1 MPPINPIL
9 ATKIHIP
16 STRTELTPRLQLV
29 NKLNGAL
36 QHGHKLILV
45 SAPAGFGKTTLITD
59 WIRREHLSTAWVSLE
74 RDDNDPSR
82 FWRYVIAAIQT
93 ANDLLGQTA
102 LASLESPQLPRL
114 ESMLLSLLNDLYR
127 EAHPMLLVL
136 DDYHFVETE
145 TIHSSLDYFLD
156 HLPPNFCLVITTRVT
171 PPLALARLRG
181 RSQLTEARTT
191 DLRFTQQETHFF
203 LNTLNH
209 LELTEDEIC
218 SLEGRTEG
226 WIVGL
231 QMAALSMS
239 TQADKDKHAFVD
251 AFAGDDHY
259 VMDYLLEEVLQ
270 RQTQELQTFLME
282 TSIIDRLSG
291 PLCDAITGREDGHA
305 MLEHL
310 EKENLF
316 VTCLDNRGYWY
327 RYHQLFADLL
337 RRRLRQM
344 LKVTEWKALYHRAC
358 NWYDREGLITEAVS
372 QALAMPDF
380 NKAADL
386 MEKHILAIFFGSETV
401 LVHRWLRAVPEN
413 VLMARPLLCVMYA
426 HAIIHMSQF
435 DTRTIPLADSWLY
448 AAEQSLTTPAN
459 ENERTGSAG
468 HSYCEIVRRFL
479 DMSYAYM
486 ALWRNDEPDKVIAL
500 ANQAIADLPS
510 VDDPTID
517 PNLLRFHSGLN
528 CNLGLAYR
536 KQGDYASASL
546 AFDRAHE
553 IGLRCGDMLNA
564 STAVACQSALLH
576 TQGRLH
582 KGLFLCQEALKS
594 FSSLGW
600 RSESS
605 IPFIGLI
612 YASMG
617 KILVEWND
625 LEAAEPVLHRALEL
639 SELTTGME
647 IHQNASVAMARLRA
661 GQGRYEEAL
670 VLLDACDRDTEDA
683 RVHVHSFRARL
694 WLGRGNL
701 TPAIKWAVEKKF
713 QETANPESLSLGRV
727 LIAMQRA
734 SFTFPDK
741 SLPGIDSLMEYL
753 EKMLRTYEKTEWVQY
768 SCELL
773 ILQALGYQA
782 LGGDADALRSL
793 QHAIRLAEPAGFIR
807 LFVDEGPPM
816 RLLLARLKN
825 AGGTPQA
832 YITRLL
838 SVWGEKEMSGQ
849 LLNRLVSLQETLSSR
864 EMEVLRLLAAG
875 RVKAE
880 IAHTLVIAPNTVK
893 KHIANIFGKL
903 AVTNRAD
910 AVARAR
916 EMGLII

>member
-9 ATKIHIP
+9 ATKIHVP
-16 STRTELTPRLQLV
+16 STRPELTPRLRLLD
-29 NKLNGAL
+29 KLNGAL
-36 QHGHKLILV
+36 RQGHKLILV
-45 SAPAGFGKTTLITD
+45 SAPAGFGKTTLIAD
-59 WIRREHLSTAWVSLE
+59 WVRREHLSVAWVSLE
-74 RDDNDPSR
+74 REDNDPAR

-93 ANDLLGQTA
+93 ANISLGQTA
-102 LASLESPQLPRL
+102 LASLESHQLPRL
-114 ESMLLSLLNDLYR
+114 ESMLSSLINDLCR
-127 EAHPMLLVL
+127 EAQPMLLVL
-136 DDYHFVETE
+136 DDYHVVETE
-145 TIHSSLDYFLD
+145 TIHRSLDYFLD
-156 HLPPNFCLVITTRVT
+156 HLPSYFCLVITTRVT

-209 LELTEDEIC
+209 LDLTEDEIY

-231 QMAALSMS
+231 QMAALSMCM
-239 TQADKDKHAFVD
+239 QADRHAFVD

-270 RQTQELQTFLME
+270 HQSREIQTFLMQ

-291 PLCDAITGREDGHA
+291 PLCDAITAREDSHA
-305 MLEHL
+305 VLARL

-344 LKVTEWKALYHRAC
+344 LKAKEWKALYHRAC
-358 NWYDREGLITEAVS
+358 NWYEQEGLITESVS

-380 NKAADL
+380 ETAADL

-401 LVHRWLRAVPEN
+401 LVHRWLQAVPEK

-426 HAIIHMSQF
+426 HTIVHMSQF
-435 DTRTIPLADSWLY
+435 DIRAIPLAESWLD
-448 AAEQSLTTPAN
+448 AAGQSLTNSAN
-459 ENERTGSAG
+459 RNERTSSAD
-468 HSYCEIVRRFL
+468 HSYCEIVRSFL

-486 ALWRNDEPDKVIAL
+486 ALWRNDEPGKVIAL
-500 ANQAIADLPS
+500 ANRAIAGLPS
-510 VDDPTID
+510 VDDPAID

-536 KQGDYASASL
+536 KLGDYASASL
-546 AFDRAHE
+546 AFDRARE

-564 STAVACQSALLH
+564 STAVACQSVLLYR
-576 TQGRLH
+576 QGQLH
-582 KGLFLCQEALKS
+582 KALSLCQEALKS
-594 FSSLGW
+594 FSSLGR

-605 IPFIGLI
+605 IPFVGLI
-612 YASMG
+612 YAGMG
-617 KILVEWND
+617 EILVEWND
-625 LEAAEPVLHRALEL
+625 LEAAEPVLRRALEL
-639 SELTTGME
+639 SELTTGMD
-647 IHQNASVAMARLRA
+647 IHRNASVDLARLRA

-670 VLLDACDRDTEDA
+670 ALLDACDRDTDDA
-683 RVHVHSFRARL
+683 GVNVHSFRARL
-694 WLGRGNL
+694 WLARGDL
-701 TPAIKWAVEKKF
+701 TAAIKWAIGKKF
-713 QETANPESLSLGRV
+713 QETTNSESLSFGRV
-727 LIAMQRA
+727 LIAMHRA
-734 SFTFPDK
+734 SLTLSVEP
-741 SLPGIDSLMEYL
+741 LPGIDHLMEYL
-753 EKMLRTYEKTEWVQY
+753 EKMLRIYEKTEWVQF

-782 LGGDADALRSL
+782 LGSDADALRSL
-793 QHAIRLAEPAGFIR
+793 QRAIKLAEPAGFIR

-832 YITRLL
+832 FITKLL
-838 SVWGEKEMSGQ
+838 SVWGEKEIPGQ
-849 LLNRLVSLQETLSSR
+849 LLNWPASLQESLSTR

-875 RVKAE
+875 RGKAE
-880 IAHTLVIAPNTVK
+880 IAHALVIAPNTVK